1 MIWTLQTKPSH
12 NESPGIHP
20 HIRPRLRIPY
30 RCEVCAHIRRCR
42 CIWKGYEQH
51 VLCRFRIL
59 NVDTCVLWRAPD
71 RRWPTIL
78 HHPAPQL
85 TSLEKFCSCCTSEQG
100 HGKHI
105 TVLVPCLPAHAR
117 LGKVSEAYEFTAQD
131 VFIDVE
137 PRRTAV
143 FCLQNLPSGFD
154 FMLEPQLLH
163 YSP

>member
-1 MIWTLQTKPSH
+1 MRALCVPTSTTVNIAIGQLTECVIAQLMIWTLQTKPSH

-85 TSLEKFCSCCTSEQG
+85 TSLE
-100 HGKHI
+100 I
-105 TVLVPCLPAHAR
+105 L
-117 LGKVSEAYEFTAQD
+117 
-131 VFIDVE
+131 
-137 PRRTAV
+137 
-143 FCLQNLPSGFD
+143 
-154 FMLEPQLLH
+154 QLLH
-163 YSP
+163 IRTRPWKTHYGACSMLASSCTTW